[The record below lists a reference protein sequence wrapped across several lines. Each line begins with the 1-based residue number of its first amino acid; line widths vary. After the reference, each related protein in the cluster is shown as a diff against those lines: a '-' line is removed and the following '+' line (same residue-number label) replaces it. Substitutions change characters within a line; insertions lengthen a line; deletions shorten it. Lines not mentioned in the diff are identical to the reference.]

1 MDECPECGSD
11 VSSLAEAC
19 PECGTDLQ
27 RRKWFGGG
35 GLLIASLILLA
46 VALYVAGFYAYPL
59 LEGFFARGDGPVGSI
74 SSPSSEDNGVDATR
88 LDAYEVCQ
96 TFIEKRLSDQVGSN
110 VTTMKPFDERI
121 NDVTERSSP
130 REFRVNSRRSYSV
143 VGEEGVQDVLYDCE
157 VRYAEGGEWEL
168 RRLDLR
174 QR

>member
-1 MDECPECGSD
+1 MDECPECGSS

-35 GLLIASLILLA
+35 GLLIASLILLV
-46 VALYVAGFYAYPL
+46 VAFYVAGFYAYPL
-59 LEGFFARGDGPVGSI
+59 IEGFFAGGTGPVGSI
-74 SSPSSEDNGVDATR
+74 GGPSAENGGVDATR
-88 LDAYEVCQ
+88 LDAYEACQ
-96 TFIEKRLSDQVGSN
+96 TFIEERLGQQVGSN

-143 VGEEGVQDVLYDCE
+143 VGEGGVQDILYDCE
-157 VRYAEGGEWEL
+157 VRYTEEGEWNL